1 MKTTL
6 PTLLSVALFVLA
18 SASGCNDE
26 PNENVEDTSAESS
39 TAALHGRYRFVLD
52 EARRTKL
59 HAELASKLSGAELD
73 QAKRAIDEE
82 VATSIVEFTK
92 DGRFR
97 SLVADQVL
105 IDAAVTIEALGDD
118 RFQVKSPEKDLLV
131 QLEDGDLLVMQDPK
145 KGDLTFE
152 RLR

>member
-1 MKTTL
+1 MKTEL
-6 PTLLSVALFVLA
+6 SSLLSVACLVVSSFV
-18 SASGCNDE
+18 GCVSDAT
-26 PNENVEDTSAESS
+26 ENVEDAAAEAS

-59 HAELASKLSGAELD
+59 HAELASKLKGDELE

-82 VATSIVEFTK
+82 VATSIVEFTS

-105 IDAAVTIEALGDD
+105 IDAAIRVESLGNG
-118 RFQVKSPEKDLLV
+118 RFQVNGPDKEILV
-131 QLEDGDLLVMQDPK
+131 HIEEGDLLVMEDPQ
-145 KGDLTFE
+145 KGELTFE
-152 RLR
+152 RIR

>member
-1 MKTTL
+1 MNTSL
-6 PTLLSVALFVLA
+6 PALLAAALLVLC
-18 SASGCNDE
+18 SSTGCNPD
-26 PNENVEDTSAESS
+26 PNESVEEAATEAS
-39 TAALHGRYRFVLD
+39 TAALQGRYRFVLD

-59 HAELASKLSGAELD
+59 HGELATKLSGAELE

-82 VATSIVEFTK
+82 VATSIIEFTQ
-92 DGRFR
+92 DGRLR

-105 IDAAVTIEALGDD
+105 FDEAVKIAPLGDGH
-118 RFQVKSPEKDLLV
+118 FLV
-131 QLEDGDLLVMQDPK
+131 TGNDKEIRVDLEDGDLLVMHDPQ